1 MGNSRPRRSRALV
14 VVDDLFVRADNIIIV
29 GDRDRD
35 RDRDRDDDDRVAG
48 VEDDNRRRRHND
60 DVRDTIDD
68 ILDEVCR
75 RRR

>member
-1 MGNSRPRRSRALV
+1 MGNSRRRSRALV